1 MAYHITPSFLSY
13 KVGAV
18 GIMYNSAIKQ
28 SSYRK
33 RLIIVCL
40 IIITF
45 FLIPLSV
52 ALGWYKASLI
62 DILRVLLMPDNSP
75 LSTVVWDLRLR
86 RILAALIIGAVLA
99 GSGAAVQATLR
110 NPLASP
116 FTFGLSHAASL
127 GVAVALL
134 FLQGGSI
141 QRFQIYFYN
150 PFIVSISAF
159 LFSLIQVAV
168 ILLLAYK
175 AGLDARAL
183 VLSAIA
189 ISFIYQAT
197 LYLLQYLVLN
207 EILVS
212 TVVFWTFGDLGRMG
226 WSELYL
232 VATVSLIIVIPYFL
246 YRSIDYDLMLSGD
259 ELAKSTGISPE
270 KIRLE
275 TTIIAALG
283 TAIATSFVGIIG
295 FICLVAP
302 HAARLI
308 VGGGHKY
315 LMPASMLMGSI
326 ILMISDTIGRVI
338 VAPTI
343 IPVGIMTSMIGAP
356 LLIYLLIRGG
366 KYGHRD

>member
-1 MAYHITPSFLSY
+1 LPIKHSNY
-13 KVGAV
+13 K
-18 GIMYNSAIKQ
+18 
-28 SSYRK
+28 K
-33 RLIIVCL
+33 RLTLICL

-45 FLIPLSV
+45 FLVPLSV
-52 ALGWYKASLI
+52 ALGWYKASLL
-62 DILRVLLMPDNSP
+62 DIFKVLFMPDNSP

-86 RILAALIIGAVLA
+86 RVLAALVIGAVLA
-99 GSGAAVQATLR
+99 GSGTAIQASLR

-116 FTFGLSHAASL
+116 FTFGLSFAASL

-150 PFIVSISAF
+150 PFVVSISAF
-159 LFSLIQVAV
+159 IFSLIQVMV

-175 AGLDARAL
+175 AGLGARAL

-189 ISFIYQAT
+189 ISFVYQAI

-207 EILVS
+207 EILTS
-212 TVVFWTFGDLGRMG
+212 TVVFWTFGDLGRIG
-226 WSELYL
+226 WGELYL
-232 VATVSLIIVIPYFL
+232 VVAVSLAIVIPYFL
-246 YRSIDYDLMLSGD
+246 YRSIDYDLILSGD
-259 ELAKSTGISPE
+259 ELTKSAGISPE
-270 KIRLE
+270 RIRLE
-275 TTIIAALG
+275 TTIMAALV
-283 TAIATSFVGIIG
+283 TAMATSFVGIIG

-315 LMPASMLMGSI
+315 LMPTSMLMGSI
-326 ILMISDTIGRVI
+326 ILIISDTVGRNI
-338 VAPTI
+338 IAPTI
-343 IPVGIMTSMIGAP
+343 IPVGIMTSMVGAP
-356 LLIYLLIRGG
+356 LLVYLLIKGG

>member
-1 MAYHITPSFLSY
+1 MWIKLSIKHFNY
-13 KVGAV
+13 K
-18 GIMYNSAIKQ
+18 
-28 SSYRK
+28 K
-33 RLIIVCL
+33 RLTLVCL

-62 DILRVLLMPDNSP
+62 DILRVLFMPDNSP

-86 RILAALIIGAVLA
+86 RVLAALVIGAVLA
-99 GSGAAVQATLR
+99 GSGTAIQASLR

-116 FTFGLSHAASL
+116 FTFGLSFAASL

-150 PFIVSISAF
+150 PFIVSLFAF
-159 LFSLIQVAV
+159 LFSLIQVMV

-175 AGLDARAL
+175 AGLGARAL

-189 ISFIYQAT
+189 ISFIYQAI

-207 EILVS
+207 EILTS
-212 TVVFWTFGDLGRMG
+212 TVVFWTFGDLGRISWG
-226 WSELYL
+226 ELYL
-232 VATVSLIIVIPYFL
+232 VVAVSLVIVIPYFL

-259 ELAKSTGISPE
+259 ELTKSAGMSPE
-270 KIRLE
+270 RIRLE

-295 FICLVAP
+295 FVCLVAP

-315 LMPASMLMGSI
+315 LMPTSMLMGSI
-326 ILMISDTIGRVI
+326 ILIISDMIGRNI
-338 VAPTI
+338 IAPTI
-343 IPVGIMTSMIGAP
+343 IPVGIMTSMVGAP
-356 LLIYLLIRGG
+356 LLVYLLIKGG
-366 KYGHRD
+366 KYGYRD